1 VTLLADPALLGS
13 AAHVATALAVGA
25 AALIGS
31 LLSALTGSGGAIVLS
46 LVLAPIIGVA
56 AVVQTIS
63 VAMLLSHVARVGAF
77 WRLIDWSV
85 TGRILLAAIPSCF
98 AGALLYTKLDEAAI
112 GLVLGLFLIAV
123 VVLKRVFAGR
133 SFRIGPAGLLAASAV
148 FGLLS
153 GTTIGGGLLVIPILL
168 GAGLAGAALVATDA
182 IVGLTMHLIKTLVFG
197 QAAVLTGAQAWLG
210 AVMGICMFPGAWLAR
225 ALLARIP
232 LKVHALLLDIV
243 VALGGASFVIQAL
256 RRWD

>member
-1 VTLLADPALLGS
+1 MNLLADPALLGS
-13 AAHVATALAVGA
+13 AAQVATALAVGT

-77 WRLIDWSV
+77 WQLIDWSV
-85 TGRILLAAIPSCF
+85 TGRILLAAVPGCL
-98 AGALLYTKLDEAAI
+98 AGAVLYTKLDEAAI
-112 GLVLGLFLIAV
+112 GLVLGIFLIGV
-123 VVLKRVFAGR
+123 VVLKRLFADR
-133 SFRIGPAGLLAASAV
+133 RFKLGPTGVLIASAI
-148 FGLLS
+148 FGFLS

-168 GAGLAGAALVATDA
+168 GTGLAGAALVATDA
-182 IVGLTMHLIKTLVFG
+182 IVGLSMHLTKTLVFG
-197 QAAVLTGAQAWLG
+197 QAAVLTSAQAWLG
-210 AVMGICMFPGAWLAR
+210 VVIGICMFPGAWLAK

-232 LKVHALLLDIV
+232 LRLHAMLLDAV
-243 VALGGASFVIQAL
+243 VALGGLSFVVQAL
-256 RRWD
+256 RRWG